1 MEDILNYKVENE
13 SITILGFKKNKSE
26 RSIKIPDFIEN
37 KPVTQIAKEA
47 FKSFTTL
54 RNIEFCNNLQYIGDY
69 AFYNSG
75 LESVIIK
82 PNIQH
87 VGESCFEHCQA
98 LKNVQWMSPAVRIS
112 DLCFEQ
118 CNNLKSFDFSNVL
131 KIGQAAFANSGLKA
145 IKLEKNIESV
155 GTHAF
160 YECNLLSEVIWLCD
174 CAVPSNCFNMNR
186 QLSTFDFQ
194 HVSQIEKM
202 AFAETGLTNIV
213 LGRNILHISSYAF
226 YNCKHLS
233 QVDWQCKSSRIYP
246 HCFEGCTSLGNFDF
260 SSVREVGAS
269 AFSYSGLKTVALETN
284 IKKVERAV
292 FKGCVQLETVYW
304 NCDADIRGNTFRKC
318 GKLKT
323 VEISDKVKNIETTAF
338 NVCNKIEISF
348 I

>member
-26 RSIKIPDFIEN
+26 RSIKIPDFIED
-37 KPVTQIAKEA
+37 KPVTKIAKEA

-54 RNIEFCNNLQYIGDY
+54 RNIELCNNLQYIGDY

-87 VGESCFEHCQA
+87 VGKSCFEHCQA
-98 LKNVQWMSPAVRIS
+98 LKNVQWMSPATRIS
-112 DLCFEQ
+112 DFCFEQ
-118 CNNLKSFDFSNVL
+118 CNNIKSFDFSNVL

-145 IKLEKNIESV
+145 IKLEKNIERV

-160 YECNLLSEVIWLCD
+160 YKCSSLSEVIWLCD

-186 QLSTFDFQ
+186 QLSSFDFQ
-194 HVSQIEKM
+194 HVSKIEEM

-213 LGRNILHISSYAF
+213 LGKNIIHISSYAF

-233 QVDWQCKSSRIYP
+233 QVNWQCKSSRIYP
-246 HCFEGCTSLGNFDF
+246 HCFEGCKLLESFDF

-269 AFSYSGLKTVALETN
+269 AFSYSGLKAVALETN
-284 IKKVERAV
+284 IKKVERTA
-292 FKGCVQLETVYW
+292 FKECDKLETVYW
-304 NCDADIRGNTFRKC
+304 NCDAEYGVILLENAGSLKQLKFQIR
-318 GKLKT
+318 
-323 VEISDKVKNIETTAF
+323 
-338 NVCNKIEISF
+338 
-348 I
+348 

>member
-98 LKNVQWMSPAVRIS
+98 LKNVQWMSPAARIS

-131 KIGQAAFANSGLKA
+131 KIPFIIANIFHRWIGSA
-145 IKLEKNIESV
+145 
-155 GTHAF
+155 
-160 YECNLLSEVIWLCD
+160 NLHEYIL
-174 CAVPSNCFNMNR
+174 
-186 QLSTFDFQ
+186 
-194 HVSQIEKM
+194 
-202 AFAETGLTNIV
+202 IV
-213 LGRNILHISSYAF
+213 LRDAHHWKTLTFHQCERLGLLHFLI
-226 YNCKHLS
+226 
-233 QVDWQCKSSRIYP
+233 V
-246 HCFEGCTSLGNFDF
+246 
-260 SSVREVGAS
+260 V
-269 AFSYSGLKTVALETN
+269 
-284 IKKVERAV
+284 
-292 FKGCVQLETVYW
+292 
-304 NCDADIRGNTFRKC
+304 
-318 GKLKT
+318 
-323 VEISDKVKNIETTAF
+323 
-338 NVCNKIEISF
+338 
-348 I
+348 